1 MNIFAKYLIF
11 RQKHKVIHNLTDKTL
26 WIITLTMPHCQH
38 NFITL
43 LFFNYQKHV

>member
-11 RQKHKVIHNLTDKTL
+11 RQKYKIIHKITDKTL
-26 WIITLTMPHCQH
+26 WSITLAMPHCQH

-43 LFFNYQKHV
+43 LLF